1 MDNVMGSGPLEPQ
14 HSRYSNLTHAETH
27 SPSHDDNRVK
37 VGLRRAHQIDLS
49 MVRMKLMDTEQRT
62 MPGSVNTDDA
72 ISYYREFL
80 ALLYAYPE
88 KAIVPS
94 RIIDAV
100 WHHHI
105 LDTRAYAN
113 DTRSMFGY
121 FLHHYPYFGMRGS
134 DDAKLLANSFAE
146 TCALWQKHFGRSP
159 STTPSPSR
167 DMGGCGGGK
176 CSSCK
181 S

>member
-1 MDNVMGSGPLEPQ
+1 MDNVIGSGALEPQ
-14 HSRYSNLTHAETH
+14 HVRYPSLTHSETH
-27 SPSHDDNRVK
+27 SISRDHNRVK

-49 MVRMKLMDTEQRT
+49 MVRMKLMDTEERI
-62 MPGSVNTDDA
+62 MPGSVNMDDA

-80 ALLYAYPE
+80 ALLYAYPD
-88 KAIVPS
+88 KTIVPS
-94 RIIDAV
+94 QIIDAV

-105 LDTRAYAN
+105 LDTRAYAS
-113 DTRSMFGY
+113 DTRSMFGH
-121 FLHHYPYFGMRGS
+121 FLHHYPYFGMRGA
-134 DDAKLLANSFAE
+134 DDAKLLAESFVE

-159 STTPSPSR
+159 SSSR
-167 DMGGCGGGK
+167 DMAGCAGGK